1 MRALAL
7 VPAGEGAAPADRLT
21 LPYDARWRRRGRLVT
36 EGGEA
41 ILLDLPRAEELSE
54 TLALALE
61 DGRRVALAPAPE
73 PVAEVS
79 AAPAALARLAWHVGN
94 RHTPAEI
101 LEGRLRILRDH
112 VLEDMLIRLGA
123 EIRHLEAPFRPEG
136 GAYGMGRTHGHSH
149 SHDPHHDPDAHMRD
163 APDQAPD
170 PAPDADHPE
179 TAP

>member
-1 MRALAL
+1 MAIGGWR
-7 VPAGEGAAPADRLT
+7 VGAA
-21 LPYDARWRRRGRLVT
+21 
-36 EGGEA
+36 
-41 ILLDLPRAEELSE
+41 
-54 TLALALE
+54 
-61 DGRRVALAPAPE
+61 APP
-73 PVAEVS
+73 
-79 AAPAALARLAWHVGN
+79 APAALARLAWHVGN

-163 APDQAPD
+163 APERAPEI
-170 PAPDADHPE
+170 APDADLPE